1 MPWID
6 IAVVCVC
13 VCVCEYIYVTGGRA
27 AEDIEEINVY
37 IVMKFFWCV

>member
-6 IAVVCVC
+6 IEVVCVYR
-13 VCVCEYIYVTGGRA
+13 YIIWPEGRA